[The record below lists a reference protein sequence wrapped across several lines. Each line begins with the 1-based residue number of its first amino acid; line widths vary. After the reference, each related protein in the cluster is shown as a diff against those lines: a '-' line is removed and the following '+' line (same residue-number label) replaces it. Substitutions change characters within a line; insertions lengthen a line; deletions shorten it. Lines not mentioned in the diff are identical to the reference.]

1 MVNAIEGRVGNPNIS
16 CKIITKNA
24 IGLWGGKIMLKGWIF
39 LKKVTV
45 RGDFNADFAGLKRWE
60 RLGN

>member
-1 MVNAIEGRVGNPNIS
+1 MVNAIEGRVGNLTFRAKLLQKMQLAS
-16 CKIITKNA
+16 
-24 IGLWGGKIMLKGWIF
+24 GGGKIMLKGWIF

>member
-1 MVNAIEGRVGNPNIS
+1 MQLASG
-16 CKIITKNA
+16 
-24 IGLWGGKIMLKGWIF
+24 GGKIMLKGWIF

-45 RGDFNADFAGLKRWE
+45 RGDFSADFAGLKRWE